1 MDNLKMFTQKLP
13 DPFNLLGDQ
22 PKLAFR
28 SQPGGVAK
36 LATTRNIPEKD
47 LYWEQYVVLFDSASD
62 VFTLITHNDVR
73 RALYEAPENVATL
86 VRVIS
91 ARLFNLISDHTF
103 PAPAPSS
110 VSSLASSLIRT
121 GTGGAAGAGERNAT
135 KEVLNCIRVLQR
147 VLPAVFEIESEPSR
161 FEREVLWKRVPV
173 RDQGQGQERPASGAA
188 GSAVDE
194 ASAQAQ
200 FVIEDEDESDE
211 DEEGGARAPK
221 SPPRQPEQQKAAE
234 PEKPKDT
241 MPSIAERLFSC
252 LIDLMF
258 CCGFTLP
265 TKIQVDHYKINY
277 VIWEKGVGST
287 TDPGPSYQYETNK
300 AEVLRL
306 LLVLLSRQIY
316 VPPSALFTS
325 ASSYTLHFVQSLP
338 RRDVLTVLCSLM
350 NTAVNATH
358 PGSANMMGTVA
369 GRLPYNHLLMKG
381 EDPRTSLVSICF
393 QVLCVLLDFQSGS
406 ARDMGAEGQTSGPTA
421 KTNAFRFFI
430 AKLHRSSDFAFI
442 LNGVV
447 SIFETEMASLHGL
460 LPGSKKSVLY
470 MPEAVIFLWK
480 MLELNKK
487 FRAYLLDSDKGMDV
501 MAYLLCYGL
510 EIKDK
515 PEQHG
520 MCRVLSYMI
529 QSLSAERTFG
539 LKLGSPLRAQIPQK
553 WVTPGTA
560 GDFMIHSIYSMVA
573 TTSGSL
579 NSLYPALIIA
589 LSNSAP
595 YFKNLSVT
603 SSARLLQL
611 FNAFSNPSFLLSDE
625 GHPRLLFFVLEAFN
639 GVLMHGLAENPNLVY
654 AILHAHKQFEDL
666 GTFTLARGLR
676 EIRRIQQLKEE
687 RAAQA
692 QGRGSVDKGKRRAR
706 DIEEGAPHEEKARL
720 LQRELGSLD
729 LAPST
734 EALQEGQA
742 RAESRDED
750 LTSTRP
756 LMSPTATETQ
766 LSGPGGLPVSEKARG
781 KMRAAGR
788 SLSGDMTGS
797 LERLAASGVGRNGF
811 VPTQEWVA
819 SWQQGLPLDTIL
831 LVISELLPKVQSLKS
846 SLSAATAT
854 SAITDMLRSANL
866 DQVLAKPPPLSPRRF
881 MWSEA
886 SIVWLTSLIWGEI
899 YVRGMTPLGIWNN
912 TAVRLFYVKHAQ
924 AQQRQ
929 ITETVTNVMGG
940 LLGRTESTQS
950 LGRRQ

>member
-1 MDNLKMFTQKLP
+1 MDGLKMFSKLPQKIP

-28 SQPGGVAK
+28 SQPGGIAK
-36 LATTRNIPEKD
+36 LASTRNISEKD
-47 LYWEQYVVLFDSASD
+47 SYWEQYVVLFDSASD

-86 VRVIS
+86 IRVITS
-91 ARLFNLISDHTF
+91 RLFNLVSDHTF
-103 PAPAPSS
+103 PTPPSSS
-110 VSSLASSLIRT
+110 VSSIASSIIRT
-121 GTGGAAGAGERNAT
+121 GTGGSGERNTT

-161 FEREVLWKRVPV
+161 FELEVLWKRVEV
-173 RDQGQGQERPASGAA
+173 R
-188 GSAVDE
+188 
-194 ASAQAQ
+194 AQAQ
-200 FVIEDEDESDE
+200 TAASGSAAGGVVEQTSAEPQFVIQDEDESDE
-211 DEEGGARAPK
+211 DEDGHRAPK
-221 SPPRQPEQQKAAE
+221 PPPRQQESAKAKE
-234 PEKPKDT
+234 PEKPKET
-241 MPSIAERLFSC
+241 LPSIAERLFSC

-287 TDPGPSYQYETNK
+287 TDPGPSQQYESNK
-300 AEVLRL
+300 TEVLRL

-316 VPPSALFTS
+316 VPPIALFTS
-325 ASSYTLHFVQSLP
+325 PSMYTLHFVQNLP

-406 ARDMGAEGQTSGPTA
+406 ARDTAVDGQASGPTA
-421 KTNAFRFFI
+421 KTNAFRYFI
-430 AKLHRSSDFAFI
+430 MKLHRPADFEFL
-442 LNGVV
+442 LNGMVT
-447 SIFETEMASLHGL
+447 IFEDEMSSLHGL
-460 LPGSKKSVLY
+460 LPGSKKHVPY
-470 MPEAVIFLWK
+470 MVEAVIFLWK
-480 MLELNKK
+480 LLELNKK
-487 FRAYLLDSDKGMDV
+487 FRAYLLESEKAMDV

-529 QSLSAERTFG
+529 QGLSAERTFG
-539 LKLGSPLRAQIPQK
+539 LKLSNPLKAHIPQK
-553 WVTPGTA
+553 WAATGNA
-560 GDFMIHSIYSMVA
+560 GDFMIQAIYSMVA

-579 NSLYPALIIA
+579 NSLYPALVIA

-625 GHPRLLFFVLEAFN
+625 GHPRLLFFILEAFN
-639 GVLMHGLAENPNLVY
+639 GVLLYNLQENPNLVY

-687 RAAQA
+687 RAAQ
-692 QGRGSVDKGKRRAR
+692 GRGSVDKGKRRAL
-706 DIEEGAPHEEKARL
+706 DEEEGGAGIAPASEKARL
-720 LQRELGSLD
+720 LQREMGSLD
-729 LAPST
+729 LSRST
-734 EALQEGQA
+734 ESTETLPEGAA
-742 RAESRDED
+742 RHGDDDAH
-750 LTSTRP
+750 TRP
-756 LMSPTATETQ
+756 LMSPTATETPTGSESAQ
-766 LSGPGGLPVSEKARG
+766 PVSEKARG
-781 KMRAAGR
+781 KMRAGR

-811 VPTQEWVA
+811 VPTQDWVA
-819 SWQQGLPLDTIL
+819 SWQQGLPLDTIML
-831 LVISELLPKVQSLKS
+831 AISELLPKVQNLQS
-846 SLSAATAT
+846 SLSGA
-854 SAITDMLRSANL
+854 SASNAIIDLLRNANL
-866 DQVLAKPPPLSPRRF
+866 DQVLPKPPPLSPRRF
-881 MWSEA
+881 MWSDA

-929 ITETVTNVMGG
+929 ITETVTNVVGG
-940 LLGRTESTQS
+940 LLGRTESSQS